1 MKKNIAIIFAGGT
14 GTRMGIENIPKQ
26 FLEVD
31 GKPIIIYTLE
41 FFQNHLEIDEIYI
54 ACIATW
60 IDYMKNLVKEFKIDK
75 VKEIVEGG
83 KTGQDS
89 IYNALMAARKN
100 NDPNSNVLIHD
111 GVRPYITYDLI
122 SDCIN
127 SINLYGSAITCTSCF
142 ETIIVSKDG
151 NEISDVPYRK
161 ETYAAQAPQGF
172 VLGEIIEAHNQM
184 RKINPDYEN
193 IVDSCTLYR
202 VLGKDV
208 KLVQGNRGNIKVTTP
223 EDYFQFKSLLE
234 CKKSIDETGFN
245 VPEMSEKLKKMVIN

>member
-1 MKKNIAIIFAGGT
+1 MKNIAIIFAGGT

-41 FFQNHLEIDEIYI
+41 FFQNHMEIDEIYI
-54 ACIATW
+54 SCIATW
-60 IDYMKNLVKEFKIDK
+60 MDYMKELVKDFGITK
-75 VKEIVEGG
+75 VKSIVEGG

-89 IYNALMAARKN
+89 IYNALVEAKKY
-100 NDPNSNVLIHD
+100 NDEDANVLIHD

-127 SINLYGSAITCTSCF
+127 SVNLYGTAITCTSCF
-142 ETIIVSKDG
+142 ETIIISKDG
-151 NEISDVPYRK
+151 NEISEVPFRK
-161 ETYAAQAPQGF
+161 ETYAAQAPQAF
-172 VLGEIIEAHNQM
+172 KLGEIIDAHKQM

-234 CKKSIDETGFN
+234 CKKNIDETGFN
-245 VPEMSEKLKKMVIN
+245 VPEMSEKLKKLVMN